1 MLVLDNFEQVLAG
14 ADLIMALL
22 DAAPMGV
29 ILATS
34 REPLKF
40 QAERVMRIEGLPV
53 PSTQHEAEAERY
65 DSVRLFVDRAER
77 SAGEFALTTQ
87 NALAVID
94 ICRLTNGLPL
104 GIVLAA
110 SQMFARSP
118 DAGVRA
124 IRENAD
130 ALTVSM
136 RDLPPRQRSIRAVF
150 EWSWGLLTLKEQS
163 ALAEMSVFRGGCSAE
178 AAQAVA
184 GATAAELAV
193 LADKSLLRVSDT

>member
-53 PSTQHEAEAERY
+53 PSTQNEAEAERY
-65 DSVRLFVDRAER
+65 DSVRLFIDRAER

-110 SQMFARSP
+110 SQMFTRSP
-118 DAGVRA
+118 EAVARA
-124 IRENAD
+124 IRENAN
-130 ALTVSM
+130 ALAVSM
-136 RDLPPRQRSIRAVF
+136 RDLPPRQRSIRAVVVGF
-150 EWSWGLLTLKEQS
+150 
-163 ALAEMSVFRGGCSAE
+163 ALS
-178 AAQAVA
+178 
-184 GATAAELAV
+184 
-193 LADKSLLRVSDT
+193 